1 MISPRPPA
9 PNIGTRQMSRSHS
22 RVARREQ
29 RILAGFDGGRGN
41 TRESAKAGQPMNVK
55 RLDSAVLVREQ
66 ERDHAVVV
74 IVNVQL
80 SDDPHRRSPSP
91 WAADGPDR
99 SLTPIQAISSIDH
112 KKV

>member
-1 MISPRPPA
+1 
-9 PNIGTRQMSRSHS
+9 
-22 RVARREQ
+22 
-29 RILAGFDGGRGN
+29 
-41 TRESAKAGQPMNVK
+41 
-55 RLDSAVLVREQ
+55 
-66 ERDHAVVV
+66 V